1 MADQS
6 SSVKR
11 NLFQLKKKKKN
22 PPDDKVKS
30 HFIAESS
37 NYKSKE
43 LN

>member
-11 NLFQLKKKKKN
+11 NLFQLKKKKN